1 MAIANLSWSLDAS
14 ALDALITAGFDLW
27 KVQREDAGP
36 TWNEISFSTTRPPI
50 VADVLSNVYSDPNA
64 PVDANGNP
72 NANYRAVPLR
82 SSDLAENSP
91 ISVSAVRRGYIT
103 PQDIWDEGYANPPW
117 TPAKVW
123 RGIDRVT
130 ATIDQLCGQWFE
142 PRYSQFAYDGIGH
155 DQQWLDQPICALFQL
170 IQDDTIVDLSD
181 LEVYN
186 RHLTRGQTS
195 PDDRQNPK
203 VTYSLDFPV
212 GYRGRRQ
219 RLVADAA
226 LFGQRRKNVVMKG
239 VFGYTELGP
248 GNIAAETAEGSQ
260 IPVSYGQTPAEIKR
274 AALLLALTYMLP
286 AANQQEASLE
296 SRITQIK
303 TRDQSISFSDPS
315 STDGSFGLTGNV
327 EVDNILS
334 RYTGPIRMGVI
345 GQ

>member
-1 MAIANLSWSLDAS
+1 MAIANLSWNVDAS
-14 ALDALITAGFDLW
+14 TLETLIADGFDLW
-27 KVQREDAGP
+27 LVEREDAGP
-36 TWNEISFSTTRPPI
+36 VWNEISHPTTRPPI
-50 VADVLSNVYSDPNA
+50 TPDALAYLYTDPSATVDVD
-64 PVDANGNP
+64 GNP
-72 NANYRAVPLR
+72 DSNYRATPYR
-82 SSDLAENSP
+82 SSDLATDTP
-91 ISVSAVRRGYIT
+91 VSATAVRRGYLI

-117 TPAKVW
+117 TADKVW

-130 ATIDQLCGQWFE
+130 ATIDSLCGQWFE
-142 PRYSQFAYDGIGH
+142 PRYAQFSYDGAGH
-155 DQQWLDQPICALFQL
+155 DQQWLDVPICALFQL

-186 RHLTRGQTS
+186 RHLTRGQLS

-226 LFGQRRKNVVMKG
+226 LFGKRRKNVLMKG

-248 GNIAAETAEGSQ
+248 GNIAAETVDGSQ

-286 AANQQEASLE
+286 AADQEESSLA

-303 TRDQSISFSDPS
+303 TRDQSISFSDPTG
-315 STDGSFGLTGNV
+315 TDGSFGLTGNI
-327 EVDNILS
+327 EVDTILS
-334 RYTGPIRMGVI
+334 RYTGPIRMGTV
-345 GQ
+345 G

>member
-1 MAIANLSWSLDAS
+1 MAIANLSWTISQS
-14 ALDALITAGFDLW
+14 ALDALVTAGFDLW
-27 KVQREDAGP
+27 LVERDDSP
-36 TWNEISFSTTRPPI
+36 WVEISHSTTRPPI
-50 VADVLSNVYSDPNA
+50 NALALTNLYTDPSA
-64 PVDANGNP
+64 PVDANGD
-72 NANYRAVPLR
+72 ASGSYRATPFR
-82 SSDLAENSP
+82 SSDSATDTP
-91 ISVSAVRRGYIT
+91 ISATAVRRGYIT

-117 TPAKVW
+117 TPEKVW

-130 ATIDQLCGQWFE
+130 AAIDGLCSQWFE
-142 PRYSQFAYDGIGH
+142 PRYAQFAYDGIGH
-155 DQQWLDQPICALFQL
+155 DQQWLDVPICALFAL
-170 IQDDTIVDLSD
+170 IQDDTVVDLTD

-186 RHLTRGQTS
+186 RHLTRGQLS

-226 LFGQRRKNVVMKG
+226 LFGKRRKNVIMKG

-248 GNIAAETAEGSQ
+248 GDIAAETADDSQ

-286 AANQQEASLE
+286 AADQQEASLE

-303 TRDQSISFSDPS
+303 TRDQSISFSDP
-315 STDGSFGLTGNV
+315 TGADGSFGLTGNI
-327 EVDNILS
+327 EVDNILQ
-334 RYTGPIRMGVI
+334 RYAGPIRMGTV
-345 GQ
+345 G